1 MIGNR
6 SRIQPSVWL
15 QVFEIFWFHVAS
27 LVLIDSR
34 GTWDRSHKKCHHCK
48 LSTFAFTV
56 DCPVLYFV
64 IYKPQKCYCCC
75 WVVPCSTYT
84 TTAKSSAG
92 FAPELK
98 LSQTSLQTQLDIGTD
113 CTVSAYVTVI
123 SCSCTCGLIP
133 EWDPRSGCPVLKSLL
148 STNIASA
155 RIQPPPSTHSC
166 SEFWFFSPLQSLS
179 NLRTYPEKS
188 QSHPIPKSPK
198 SSPEV
203 GADGMVLLRAW
214 QTTFPLSFRRDW
226 GKKAEVWVQEL
237 RLYLET
243 QWKCFSSVISPKA
256 VENSIIC

>member
-1 MIGNR
+1 MIGN
-6 SRIQPSVWL
+6 RIQPSVWL
-15 QVFEIFWFHVAS
+15 QVFDIFWFHVAS

-56 DCPVLYFV
+56 NCPVLYFV

-75 WVVPCSTYT
+75 WVLPCSTYAT
-84 TTAKSSAG
+84 TTKSSAG

-113 CTVSAYVTVI
+113 RTVSAYMTVI

-133 EWDPRSGCPVLKSLL
+133 KWDPRSGCPILKSLL

-166 SEFWFFSPLQSLS
+166 SEFWVFSPFFSS
-179 NLRTYPEKS
+179 
-188 QSHPIPKSPK
+188 PIP
-198 SSPEV
+198 
-203 GADGMVLLRAW
+203 
-214 QTTFPLSFRRDW
+214 
-226 GKKAEVWVQEL
+226 
-237 RLYLET
+237 
-243 QWKCFSSVISPKA
+243 
-256 VENSIIC
+256 